1 MIRLLLAILLT
12 LQVTV
17 GISRELPL
25 WEMGVGLFPST
36 FPAYRGSEDQQHYLL
51 PFPYIVYRGDYLRV
65 DREGL
70 RARLFDTDRVQI
82 NISVNASV
90 PVRSDD
96 SNAREGMPDLDPTV
110 EIGPSLNILLAKL
123 TDKHSLKMR
132 LPIRSVIAT
141 DLGST
146 EQAGWIFNP
155 HLKLESED
163 VFGAWDA
170 GLSLGPLFGS
180 GKYHA
185 YYYAVD
191 QQYATATRSAYSA
204 SGGYSGTLALA
215 SLSRRVQVATV
226 GVLLLALALGWF
238 AWQVAPHYV
247 THYLVEDDLAAVARS
262 PVKDDDVVRER
273 LRRTVERRGLAAL
286 DVSRCE
292 VKSDPGWRTLTC
304 AYAVRAQVLP
314 GLWRDLHFELD
325 VAEPY
330 LVEPDPIIF

>member
-1 MIRLLLAILLT
+1 VIRLLLATLLT
-12 LQVTV
+12 LQGTV

-82 NISVNASV
+82 NISLNASV
-90 PVRSDD
+90 PVSSDD

-110 EIGPSLNILLAKL
+110 EIGPSLNILLARL
-123 TDKHSLKMR
+123 TGQHSLKMR

-191 QQYATATRSAYSA
+191 PQYATVSRSAYSA

-215 SLSRRVQVATV
+215 SLSRRFNRIWMGGFIRYDYLSGAQFEDSP
-226 GVLLLALALGWF
+226 LLETDHSLMAGI
-238 AWQVAPHYV
+238 
-247 THYLVEDDLAAVARS
+247 AVAWIFKQSSRS
-262 PVKDDDVVRER
+262 
-273 LRRTVERRGLAAL
+273 
-286 DVSRCE
+286 
-292 VKSDPGWRTLTC
+292 
-304 AYAVRAQVLP
+304 LP
-314 GLWRDLHFELD
+314 E
-325 VAEPY
+325 
-330 LVEPDPIIF
+330 

>member
-1 MIRLLLAILLT
+1 VIRLLLVILLT
-12 LQVTV
+12 VQGRVA
-17 GISRELPL
+17 ISRELPL
-25 WEMGVGLFPST
+25 WEMGIGLFPST
-36 FPAYRGSEDQQHYLL
+36 FPAYRGSEDQQYYLL

-96 SNAREGMPDLDPTV
+96 GNAREGMPDLDPAV
-110 EIGPSLNILLAKL
+110 EIGPSLNILLAEFRG
-123 TDKHSLKMR
+123 KHSLKMR

-141 DLGST
+141 DLGSI

-163 VFGAWDA
+163 VFGGWDA

-185 YYYAVD
+185 YYYTVD
-191 QQYATATRSAYSA
+191 PQYATVTRPAYSA

-215 SLSRRVQVATV
+215 SLSRRFNRVWMGGFIRYDNLSGAQFEDSP
-226 GVLLLALALGWF
+226 LLETDHSLMAGIAI
-238 AWQVAPHYV
+238 AWIFK
-247 THYLVEDDLAAVARS
+247 RS
-262 PVKDDDVVRER
+262 
-273 LRRTVERRGLAAL
+273 
-286 DVSRCE
+286 SRSLSE
-292 VKSDPGWRTLTC
+292 
-304 AYAVRAQVLP
+304 
-314 GLWRDLHFELD
+314 
-325 VAEPY
+325 
-330 LVEPDPIIF
+330 